1 MALRDAFVNIAQGAA
16 ASAANRIV
24 SSTVQ
29 GVAAG
34 LKGTNTT
41 NPTVA
46 LDRTVRGSD
55 TILSYPE
62 DVSFD
67 EQQGHYILFAFRKLQ
82 PGKLAKPKKSNKE
95 KFDKLKKD
103 FNAPKGSSGGG
114 RGGDPRKFIG
124 ENVVQ
129 GSETF
134 IVKNKE
140 VATERLITDSANNR
154 TLQSARLANS
164 FITQTVALYMP
175 PQVQTSYDMKYGEG
189 EVGMLAE
196 GVKNLI
202 DNVQGG
208 ASLADAVKG
217 SAQDL
222 GQGLKQASVK
232 AFDAV
237 APGAKTLIALETGKI
252 ITPRTELMFEG
263 IGRRSFSFTFTFI
276 PKNASE
282 ASLIRQIVNAFK
294 IHMTPEFAAQSGA
307 GISSPREMNIPDV
320 FDIHYMYKGKPNQ
333 HLNKISTCY
342 MTKMDVSYGGDRFTA
357 YEPDETGSPPPQ
369 RTTLAMN
376 FTEIELIDRERVKEG
391 F

>member
-16 ASAANRIV
+16 ASAASRIV

-34 LKGTNTT
+34 LKGTNPT
-41 NPTVA
+41 NSTAA

-55 TILSYPE
+55 TILSYPQ

-82 PGKLAKPKKSNKE
+82 PGKIAKPKKSNKE
-95 KFDKLKKD
+95 KLDKLKKD
-103 FNAPKGSSGGG
+103 FNAPKGSSGGT
-114 RGGDPRKFIG
+114 KFVG

-140 VATERLITDSANNR
+140 VAKERLLNDSANNR
-154 TLQSARLANS
+154 SLQASRLASS

-189 EVGMLAE
+189 EVGMIAE

-217 SAQDL
+217 TGQDL
-222 GQGLKQASVK
+222 GQGLKQASIK

-237 APGAKTLIALETGKI
+237 APGAKTLIALETGRI

-376 FTEIELIDRERVKEG
+376 FTEIELIDRERVREG